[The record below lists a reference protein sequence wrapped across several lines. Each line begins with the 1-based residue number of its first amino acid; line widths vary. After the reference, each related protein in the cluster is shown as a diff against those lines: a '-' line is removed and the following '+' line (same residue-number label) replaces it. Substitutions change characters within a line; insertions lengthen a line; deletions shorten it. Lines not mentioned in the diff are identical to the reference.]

1 MFYRYSSSTVEALEM
16 LDSDEK
22 IDLNL
27 IVALIRH
34 IVFNDEVSVT
44 LCLRF
49 QCSLFLESEIIL

>member
-1 MFYRYSSSTVEALEM
+1 M